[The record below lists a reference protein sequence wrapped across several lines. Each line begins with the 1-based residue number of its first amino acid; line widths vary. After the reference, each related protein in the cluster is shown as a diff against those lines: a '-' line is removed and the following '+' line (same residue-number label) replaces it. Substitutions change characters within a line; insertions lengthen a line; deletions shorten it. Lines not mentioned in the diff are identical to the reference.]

1 MGERVRYNG
10 WLPCF
15 RRSVHYLRPHR
26 RPLLTGLVLA
36 LGVSVFY
43 TFSIS
48 SVVPLL
54 KVMFSEHEPLLV
66 WLHRVEAERRL
77 GIHTVADLP
86 DDADGFRVSG
96 VRDAK
101 RSVLGIPLRDG
112 PTGTRGAPSP
122 ERASLAVGDR
132 VRALNGVALGSYG
145 LFDAISH
152 RADRSPVTLRVVSAV
167 GSEFDVSI
175 TLAAPRGWWRMVE
188 RAVGLLPRG
197 QDADS
202 RTAALAVI
210 MCGLVLMAVLGGVCR
225 FLNEGLVAVAVQRAM
240 HDLRTGLGGHVLRL
254 PMDWYSTHPHGDALS
269 RFSTDIAKIE
279 VGLTTV
285 FGKTVRE
292 PLKAVGVLTLTLFI
306 DWRLLFVAAVGVP
319 IGAIVMRTFGRRIK
333 HAQRRASQSWG
344 RLLDQLGERLGGIR
358 VVKAFGMEQPEAQ
371 RFEREGR
378 HLTRA
383 QTHVELID
391 AATNPSLEVLAM
403 IAIAGFV
410 LYGGALVFHDQIEPN
425 LFFAAVVCLAGMFD
439 PVRKMGNVNNRV
451 QAAEASAARL
461 FELFDL
467 PEEGGAAARPSA
479 GHDDNGRR
487 AAVPPASGTLR
498 FEREIVFERITFAY
512 PSNPS
517 VNVLDGVSLAVAR
530 GQVVALVG
538 PNGSGKTTLVSLLMR
553 FFEPRAGRILVDG
566 VDIAA
571 VELAAL
577 RSLFGLVTQDT
588 VIFSDTVRSNIAYG
602 SSGATDD
609 EIERAARMAHADDF
623 IRELRSDGPAGVAV
637 GYNARINARTLS
649 GGQKQRIAIAR
660 AILRDPPVLIFDEAT
675 SQVDADSERKIQE
688 ALDDVIVGRT
698 TFVIAHRFSTIQR
711 ADLIVVLDEGRVAGI
726 GRHDELIQRCPR
738 YRTLYATQ
746 LAPAPV

>member
-1 MGERVRYNG
+1 MPQSERHEG
-10 WLPCF
+10 WLPGF
-15 RRSVHYLRPHR
+15 RRSVRYLRPHR
-26 RPLLTGLVLA
+26 RPLAAGLILA
-36 LGVSVFY
+36 LGVSLFY

-66 WLHRVEAERRL
+66 WMHRVEAERRL

-86 DDADGFRVSG
+86 DSPEGFRVSG
-96 VRDAK
+96 VRGDQ
-101 RSVLGIPLRDG
+101 RTVLGIPVGARPADG
-112 PTGTRGAPSP
+112 GGGA
-122 ERASLAVGDR
+122 LTVGDS
-132 VRALNGVALGSYG
+132 VAAIDGATVGSYE
-145 LFDAISH
+145 LFDRIARH
-152 RADRSPVTLRVVSAV
+152 PTRELAGVRVVAADGRATEV
-167 GSEFDVSI
+167 RLP
-175 TLAAPRGWWRMVE
+175 LAPPRRWWLVAE
-188 RAVGLLPRG
+188 RIVGLLPHG
-197 QDADS
+197 QDAES

-240 HDLRTGLGGHVLRL
+240 HDLRTGLGAHVLRL
-254 PMDWYSTHPHGDALS
+254 PMDWYSRHPHGDALS

-285 FGKTVRE
+285 FGKTIRE
-292 PLKAVGVLTLTLFI
+292 PLKAVGVLALTLFI
-306 DWRLLFVAAVGVP
+306 DWRLLLVAAIGVP
-319 IGAIVMRTFGRRIK
+319 VGGLVMRTFGRRIK

-358 VVKAFGMEQPEAQ
+358 VVKAYSMENAEAQ

-378 HLTRA
+378 RLTRA

-403 IAIAGFV
+403 VAIAGFV
-410 LYGGALVFHDQIEPN
+410 LYGGALVFHAQIEAN
-425 LFFAAVVCLAGMFD
+425 LFFAAVVCLAGIFD

-461 FELFDL
+461 FELLDL
-467 PEEGGAAARPSA
+467 PEEGVTSPVAA
-479 GHDDNGRR
+479 GHGGNGRR
-487 AAVPPASGTLR
+487 SAEPGGPGVLR
-498 FEREIVFERITFAY
+498 FEREITFDGVTFAY
-512 PSNPS
+512 PANPTT
-517 VNVLDGVSLAVAR
+517 NVLTDVTFGVSR

-538 PNGSGKTTLVSLLMR
+538 PNGSGKTTLVSLLLR
-553 FFEPRAGRILVDG
+553 FFEPTSGRILIDG
-566 VDIAA
+566 VDVAD
-571 VELAAL
+571 VPLDVL
-577 RSLFGLVTQDT
+577 RPLFGLVTQDT

-602 SSGATDD
+602 SGGATDD

-623 IRELRSDGPAGVAV
+623 IRELRSEGPAGTAT
-637 GYNARINARTLS
+637 GYNAMINARTLS

-660 AILRDPPVLIFDEAT
+660 AILRDPPVLVFDEAT

-711 ADLIVVLDEGRVAGI
+711 ADVIVVLEEGRVAGI
-726 GRHDELIQRCPR
+726 GRHDELVQTCPR

-746 LAPAPV
+746 LAAAPV